1 MESGARIVVALMAA
15 LFVALTLYRARKA
28 NFLDKRV
35 DSVCG
40 FQSAHPEPAEAPLF
54 LRRLLAAL
62 GSGDAPLGR
71 DRVQAYFSVL
81 AVVVGL
87 VCVLVGWKA
96 ALATAVGA
104 VLAYISWLRWF
115 ERRRTRQ
122 FTQRLPAFLERIRRL
137 ILIGNTFQ
145 QAFVQATNTADPL
158 IQSYMTPIVRRLQ
171 HGASFPDSIDLLAN
185 SLNTIELHM
194 LAAYVRTNSRFGGRI
209 AQNLQSLIAQMSN
222 KTRLEREI
230 NAATAETR
238 ASAFILIGIT
248 VFLMVV
254 MALLNRSYLDFFF
267 EQRIGRIV
275 LAGIVFWPM
284 VGLLVMKRITSLN
297 L

>member
-1 MESGARIVVALMAA
+1 MESAARIVLALFAA
-15 LFVALTLYRARKA
+15 LFVALTLYRARTS

-40 FQSAHPEPAEAPLF
+40 FQSARAEPTEAPRF
-54 LRRLLAAL
+54 LRRVLATL

-71 DRVQAYFSVL
+71 DKVQAYFTAL

-87 VCVLVGWKA
+87 ACALAGWQA
-96 ALATAVGA
+96 ALATGLSA
-104 VLAYISWLRWF
+104 VLAYVFWLRWF

-122 FTQRLPAFLERIRRL
+122 FTQRLPAFLERVRRL

-145 QAFVQATNTADPL
+145 QAFVQATNNADPH
-158 IQSYMTPIVRRLQ
+158 IQRYMTPIVRRLQ

-194 LAAYVRTNSRFGGRI
+194 LAAYIRTNSRFGGRI

-222 KTRLEREI
+222 KTKLEREI
-230 NAATAETR
+230 DAATAETR
-238 ASAFILIGIT
+238 TSAFILTGIMG
-248 VFLMVV
+248 FLMVV
-254 MALLNRSYLDFFF
+254 MALLNRAYLDFFF
-267 EQRIGRIV
+267 EQKIGQII
-275 LAGIVFWPM
+275 LAGIVLWPAI
-284 VGLLVMKRITSLN
+284 GLLVMKRITNLN